1 MRKKKTKRKAKKK
14 VRAPVNIP
22 RSTLL
27 RWIRTYVPLQEMLK
41 IPWMEQ
47 ELIRRRMATRKHIA
61 VVSKLDLDELY
72 LLYLLAG

>member
-14 VRAPVNIP
+14 VRVPVNIP